1 MHLWS
6 KKAEFNQYRLF
17 LGKRDRQERTRELW
31 IFARES
37 LSHWPMES
45 RLERRKVI
53 RGRDNEKWKVIGSI
67 PRGLFEVTE
76 LLELVNYKDGG
87 EG

>member
-1 MHLWS
+1 
-6 KKAEFNQYRLF
+6 
-17 LGKRDRQERTRELW
+17 
-31 IFARES
+31 
-37 LSHWPMES
+37 MES